1 MYCLT
6 RTLPSISFKK
16 RIAHGM
22 LSAILISAVAGMKM
36 PGQGSIYLNQSLSFR
51 KPVFMDDTVTATC
64 VVKSIKNA
72 KRIVTME
79 TNIHNQH
86 GDLVIEGEALVLAP
100 PHTIDTNS
108 SL

>member
-1 MYCLT
+1 
-6 RTLPSISFKK
+6 
-16 RIAHGM
+16 M

-64 VVKSIKNA
+64 VVKAIKGT
-72 KRIVTME
+72 KRMVTME

-100 PHTIDTNS
+100 PHTIEP
-108 SL
+108 L